1 MAKNTA
7 KLGYR
12 NIMLPVTAFF
22 SIVYVICG
30 IFYAILPQQTIAFG
44 SYLFHASLGMQAIPT
59 TAGRFIIGL
68 IETIILSIIGSA
80 LFVWL
85 YNKIAGK

>member
-1 MAKNTA
+1 MAKV

-12 NIMLPVTAFF
+12 NFMLPVTAFF

-59 TAGRFIIGL
+59 TAARFIIGL
-68 IETIILSIIGSA
+68 IETIILSVAGSA
-80 LFVWL
+80 LFAWL

>member
-12 NIMLPVTAFF
+12 NIILPVTAFF
-22 SIVYVICG
+22 SIVYAVCG
-30 IFYAILPQQTIAFG
+30 IFYAILQQQTIVFG

-59 TAGRFIIGL
+59 TLARFAIGL
-68 IETIILSIIGSA
+68 IETIILSVVGSA

-85 YNKIAGK
+85 YNKLAR

>member
-1 MAKNTA
+1 MAKV

-12 NIMLPVTAFF
+12 DVMLPVTAFF

-68 IETIILSIIGSA
+68 VETIILSVIGSA

-85 YNKIAGK
+85 YNKIARR

>member
-1 MAKNTA
+1 MAKNIA
-7 KLGYR
+7 KLSYR
-12 NIMLPVTAFF
+12 DVMLPVTAFF

-44 SYLFHASLGMQAIPT
+44 SYLFHANISMQAIPT

-68 IETIILSIIGSA
+68 IETIILSIIGSV

-85 YNKIAGK
+85 YNKIAR